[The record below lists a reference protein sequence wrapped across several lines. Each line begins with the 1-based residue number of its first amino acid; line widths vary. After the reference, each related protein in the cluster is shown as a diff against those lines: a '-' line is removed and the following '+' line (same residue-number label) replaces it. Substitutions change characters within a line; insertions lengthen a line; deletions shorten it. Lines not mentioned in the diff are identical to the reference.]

1 MRYSTQGTRSCL
13 LEKLGNI
20 PSYPRLNESPGRP
33 ILTGMNRILFAL
45 LLLAAACVAPADTP
59 HPCLLRGGTILSMKA
74 GDTPFRGDILLRDGK
89 IAAIAPHLDTP
100 AGAREIDVSGRYVL
114 PGFIDMHAHVT
125 FLRNGDFAYG
135 YDLDTSRQILAE
147 LLRYGVTTVR
157 NPAAPPEQGVAL
169 RNHVAVGRVPGP
181 DIVTAGLA
189 LNGRNFP
196 TVAAVEE
203 EVARECAIGVDYIK
217 IYAGSTPD
225 LTGAAIAAAHRCG
238 IKAIGHLQTTD
249 WPNAARQGIDFL
261 THAVSWSASAL
272 QPAKR
277 AAYEAEIKER
287 GAMKARITWLE
298 SVDVDEPEMKEI
310 VDALVEHRISVDPTL
325 IAYATKFVPMGEEN
339 LLLAPQ
345 ALRDD
350 WKGGDPTND
359 WSDDD
364 FARMKRAWPKM
375 LAIVR
380 RYYEA
385 GVLLTTGS
393 DLPNIHVVPGGSLH
407 QEMEL
412 LAGAG
417 IPAADVLAMATRNGA
432 EALGKANEIGTVETG
447 KIANLV
453 VLERNPLDDIRNTRS
468 IDYVFHRGAV
478 MVSASAAEAAG
489 RW

>member
-1 MRYSTQGTRSCL
+1 
-13 LEKLGNI
+13 
-20 PSYPRLNESPGRP
+20 
-33 ILTGMNRILFAL
+33 MNRILFAL

-74 GDTPFRGDILLRDGK
+74 GDAPFHGDILLRDGK
-89 IAAIAPHLDTP
+89 IAAIAPHLDVP
-100 AGAREIDVSGRYVL
+100 AGTKEIDVSGRYIL

-125 FLRNGDFAYG
+125 FLRNGDFAHG
-135 YDLDTSRQILAE
+135 YDLDTSRQVLAE

-169 RNHVAVGRVPGP
+169 RNHVAVGRVSGP
-181 DIVTAGLA
+181 DIVTAGLT
-189 LNGRNFP
+189 LNSGNFP
-196 TVAAVEE
+196 TEAAVEE

-238 IKAIGHLQTTD
+238 VKAIGHLQVTD
-249 WPNAARQGIDFL
+249 WPTAARQGIDFL

-272 QPAKR
+272 PPAKR
-277 AAYEAEIKER
+277 ATYEAEIKER

-298 SVDVDEPEMKEI
+298 SVDVDGPEMKEI
-310 VDALVEHRISVDPTL
+310 VGSLTEHHISVDPTL
-325 IAYATKFVPMGEEN
+325 IAYTTKFFPLNEEN
-339 LLLAPQ
+339 PTSAPQ

-350 WKGGDPTND
+350 WKGGGPTSD

-364 FARMKRAWPKM
+364 FARMRKAWPKM

-380 RYYEA
+380 RYYEG

-393 DLPNIHVVPGGSLH
+393 DLPNIHVVPGISLH
-407 QEMEL
+407 QEMAL
-412 LAGAG
+412 LVETG

-432 EALGKANEIGTVETG
+432 AALGKTDQVGTVEAG
-447 KIANLV
+447 KIADLV
-453 VLERNPLDDIRNTRS
+453 VLKRNPLDDIRNTRS

-478 MVSASAAEAAG
+478 MVSSSAEAAAG